1 MTRTPAQLYCL
12 LFGAVLT
19 LVAVLGF
26 GVDHS
31 FATGHD
37 MEGGKI
43 LGVFEV
49 NGWHNVVHLASG
61 LGALWFGRGIS
72 GARTF
77 AFVIGAVYAVVTIM
91 GLATGEYGPLH
102 IMVMNPADNFLHL
115 AIGAAGLLAGTVS
128 DPALRAAEA

>member
-12 LFGAVLT
+12 VFGAI
-19 LVAVLGF
+19 LVAVAALGF
-26 GVDHS
+26 GVNHS
-31 FATGHD
+31 FSTGHE
-37 MEGGKI
+37 MEGGQI

-49 NGWHNVVHLASG
+49 NGWHNLVHLASG
-61 LGALWFGRGIS
+61 LGALWFSRGVAS
-72 GARTF
+72 ARAF
-77 AFVIGAVYAVVTIM
+77 SFVIGALYAVVTIM

>member
-1 MTRTPAQLYCL
+1 M
-12 LFGAVLT
+12 FGVILT
-19 LVAVLGF
+19 LVGVLGF
-26 GVDHS
+26 GADHS
-31 FATGHD
+31 FSTAHE
-37 MEGGKI
+37 MEGGQI

-49 NGWHNVVHLASG
+49 NGWHNLVHLASG
-61 LGALWFGRGIS
+61 LGALWFARGVA

-77 AFVIGAVYAVVTIM
+77 SFVIGAVYAVVTIM

-128 DPALRAAEA
+128 NPALVAAEA